1 MLQELVLISS
11 IFTSILADKDS
22 SSRKKKRKIK
32 REIMKGNWLD
42 MIYKES

>member
-22 SSRKKKRKIK
+22 FSRKNIRIK

>member
-11 IFTSILADKDS
+11 IFTSILADKDR
-22 SSRKKKRKIK
+22 SSRKKIKTK

>member
-22 SSRKKKRKIK
+22 SSRKKIK

>member
-11 IFTSILADKDS
+11 IFTSILADKDKNI
-22 SSRKKKRKIK
+22 RIK
-32 REIMKGNWLD
+32 RELMKGNWLD

>member
-11 IFTSILADKDS
+11 IFTSILADKDRS
-22 SSRKKKRKIK
+22 SKKKKIK